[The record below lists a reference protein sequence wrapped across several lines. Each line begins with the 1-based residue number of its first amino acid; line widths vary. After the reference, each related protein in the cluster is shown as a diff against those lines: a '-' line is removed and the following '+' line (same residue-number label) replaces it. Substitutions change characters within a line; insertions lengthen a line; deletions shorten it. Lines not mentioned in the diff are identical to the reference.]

1 MIEGKESFNRNSV
14 NALLGKLAHMMFS
27 SMFRKAKDL
36 GIHPGQVPIC
46 AWLYHHN
53 GCRQKEIVEA
63 LKINRPPFPFPWTG
77 LEKSGLITRKQDPQH
92 PRVVKVYVTEKMEE
106 CYRALKSVL
115 AEDEETLTSGFSPEE
130 KELLQSYLLR
140 MAENLERMQN
150 PKHMK
155 NPERM
160 QNQEKCGKSRGQE
173 EV

>member
-1 MIEGKESFNRNSV
+1 MIEGKESFSRNSV

-46 AWLYHHN
+46 AWLYNHN

-63 LKINRPPFPFPWTG
+63 LKIKPSTVSVSMDR
-77 LEKSGLITRKQDPQH
+77 LEKSGLIMRKQEAQH
-92 PRVVKVYVTEKMEE
+92 PRIVKVYVTEKMEE
-106 CYRALKSVL
+106 CYRVLKSVL
-115 AEDEETLTSGFSPEE
+115 AESEEMLTSGFSTKE

-140 MAENLERMQN
+140 MAENLEHMQ
-150 PKHMK
+150 